1 MAGRP
6 TTFARWASPAY
17 LAALVTTGA
26 YSWWVATTTPFTV
39 GADVATAIPLGVL
52 GALAVVQWR
61 AYRAN
66 GAPARPLRRRL
77 DPPAA
82 ATGAVWPLP
91 TVLLAALA
99 FELDNLFS
107 APRSVHP
114 TVSSLY
120 DSAAGTHAWKAVFV
134 LAWLALG
141 WDLLRR

>member
-6 TTFARWASPAY
+6 TTLARWASPGY
-17 LAALVTTGA
+17 LAALVATGA
-26 YSWWVATTTPFTV
+26 YSWWVATTTPFSV

-61 AYRAN
+61 ADRAN
-66 GAPARPLRRRL
+66 GAPARPLRRL
-77 DPPAA
+77 DPAA
-82 ATGAVWPLP
+82 ATGAAWPLP

-99 FELDNLFS
+99 FELYNLFS